1 MNAKKGIPIFIA
13 ILFGGLTL
21 LGLLFNLPALNS
33 LMLGWAGFIA
43 GFALLLGILN
53 LLYVHSHRTIKRK
66 NIYSAILVLSMLA
79 VFILAV
85 TDNMGLTDNGV
96 QTTFNW
102 VLAPL
107 EAALA
112 SLLAFFLLFAGFQ
125 MLKRQRTIWSILF
138 ILTAILLLVSNALA
152 ASTLL
157 PPGINQIIAQV
168 QHVIQNIIV
177 LAGMRGLLI
186 GIALGTILLS
196 IRILIGLE
204 RPYNK

>member
-21 LGLLFNLPALNS
+21 LGLLFNLPALNN

-53 LLYVHSHRTIKRK
+53 LLYVHSSRTIKKK

-85 TDNMGLTDNGV
+85 TDNIDLTDNGV

-138 ILTAILLLVSNALA
+138 ILTAILILVSNALVV
-152 ASTLL
+152 STLL
-157 PPGINQIIAQV
+157 PQNINQIIRQV

-177 LAGMRGLLI
+177 LAGMRGLLL
-186 GIALGTILLS
+186 GIALGAILLS
-196 IRILIGLE
+196 IRILLGLE

>member
-53 LLYVHSHRTIKRK
+53 LLYVHSHRTIKKK
-66 NIYSAILVLSMLA
+66 NIYSAILVFSMLG
-79 VFILAV
+79 VFVLAV

-102 VLAPL
+102 ALAPL

-138 ILTAILLLVSNALA
+138 ILTAILILVSNALA
-152 ASTLL
+152 VSTLL
-157 PPGINQIIAQV
+157 PQNINQIVIQV

-177 LAGMRGLLI
+177 LAGMRGLLL
-186 GIALGTILLS
+186 GIAL
-196 IRILIGLE
+196 
-204 RPYNK
+204 